1 MKNWIKILLG
11 LIVIGIVAV
20 ALICYFI
27 VDKPPVDYVKATPE
41 YIIKAKRLYNDYAL
55 NPDLA
60 DEKYT
65 GKIIQLNGRISEVVL
80 TDSVV
85 TLVYT
90 YHEGIGDEGI
100 RVTMM
105 PQFNREAMHL
115 SKARQLQ
122 IKGLCTGYNEVVV
135 TFKHGSIVK

>member
-1 MKNWIKILLG
+1 MKNWIKTLLG
-11 LIVIGIVAV
+11 LIVIAIVAV
-20 ALICYFI
+20 ALICYFTA
-27 VDKPPVDYVKATPE
+27 DKPVDYVKATPE
-41 YIIKAKRLYNDYAL
+41 FIIKAKRLYNDYAL

-90 YHEGIGDEGI
+90 YHERGYPGHYDASIQQGSNASEQG
-100 RVTMM
+100 
-105 PQFNREAMHL
+105 
-115 SKARQLQ
+115 KAVADQRALHR
-122 IKGLCTGYNEVVV
+122 I
-135 TFKHGSIVK
+135 

>member
-1 MKNWIKILLG
+1 MKNRMKILLG
-11 LIVIGIVAV
+11 LIVTGIVAV
-20 ALICYFI
+20 ALICYFTA
-27 VDKPPVDYVKATPE
+27 DKPVDYVKATPE

-60 DEKYT
+60 NEKYT
-65 GKIIQLNGRISEVVL
+65 GKIIQLNGRISEVEL
-80 TDSVV
+80 ADSVV

-105 PQFNREAMHL
+105 SQFTREAMHL

-135 TFKHGSIVK
+135 TFEHGSIVK